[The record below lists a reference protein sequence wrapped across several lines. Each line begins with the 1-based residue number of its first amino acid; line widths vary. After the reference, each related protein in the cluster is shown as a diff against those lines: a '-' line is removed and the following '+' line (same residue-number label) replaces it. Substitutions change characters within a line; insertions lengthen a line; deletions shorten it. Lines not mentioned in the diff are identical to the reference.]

1 MDKQSQKF
9 IELYDLVKL
18 KRKDIYNLRSNLK
31 KEEDELKKMINDMQN
46 SCNHLYVRECT
57 TSGCYAEYHNICK
70 FCDKWN

>member
-1 MDKQSQKF
+1 
-9 IELYDLVKL
+9 LYDLIKL

>member
-9 IELYDLVKL
+9 IELYDLIKL